1 MKACPKCG
9 KRFLGNEEF
18 CPSDGATL
26 AEIDEKTTE
35 DPLVG
40 TTVDGRYQIEKKL
53 GEGGMGVVY
62 LATHAMIG
70 NRCALKVLRG
80 ELSGEGEVAE
90 RFIQE
95 ARAAA
100 AIGNDHIVQI
110 TDFGQ
115 LPDGAAYFVM
125 EFLDGEEL
133 QKVIEESQKLPAEQ
147 VLDIMIQ
154 ACEALAA
161 AHNSDIIHRD
171 LKPENISLIKKGDT
185 DNFVK
190 VLDFGIAKVASG
202 EEGKRLTKTGM
213 IFGTP
218 QYMSPEQAAGTGVDA
233 RTDIYSLGIIMYEML
248 SGHVPFEADTF
259 MGVLTKHLYEEPIP
273 PRRLVPPV
281 EIDANVEAVLLKAIA
296 KKPEKRY
303 QSMADLRD
311 DLKALADGETPT
323 IVYDQMR
330 DTAATTVPPPSP
342 SSVVGG
348 KKRTVGEAVSA
359 GRSKWPIFAGVG
371 AVAVLGAVVAVL
383 FFTGG
388 DNGQSAQ
395 AEPLPGE
402 ADQAAAAAP
411 EPEPEP
417 EPESEE
423 GEKKAAAE
431 DDGEPVYVVISSDQ
445 DGVRIYNEKGAL
457 LGPLPFRLVRP
468 GGDDPVEHYTVK
480 KKGFEDVEVAV
491 TSATPESFEISLEEA
506 EKARPGKAGKGGRK
520 GRKSGG
526 GQKAKASAGSG
537 TEKVKVPKKKKKLT
551 GDLADPWAQ

>member
-18 CPSDGATL
+18 CPSDGETL
-26 AEIDEKTTE
+26 VEIDDKKTE

-40 TTVDGRYQIEKKL
+40 TTVDGRYQVEKKL

-133 QKVIEESQKLPAEQ
+133 QKVIEERQKLSIEQ

-154 ACEALAA
+154 ACEALGA
-161 AHNSDIIHRD
+161 AHSSDIIHRD
-171 LKPENISLIKKGDT
+171 LKPENISLIKKGDS
-185 DNFVK
+185 DSFVK
-190 VLDFGIAKVASG
+190 VLDFGIAKVAAG

-303 QSMADLRD
+303 QSMADFRD
-311 DLKALADGETPT
+311 DLKALAEGETPT

-348 KKRTVGEAVSA
+348 KKRGEGGAVSA
-359 GRSKWPIFAGVG
+359 GRPKWPIFAGVG

-388 DNGQSAQ
+388 DNGRSAQ
-395 AEPLPGE
+395 ADPVSDE
-402 ADQAAAAAP
+402 AARAAAATPDP

-417 EPESEE
+417 EETEE
-423 GEKKAAAE
+423 EAAAE
-431 DDGEPVYVVISSDQ
+431 SDEKPVYVVISSDR
-445 DGVRIYNEKGAL
+445 DGARIYNEKGAL
-457 LGPLPFRLVRP
+457 LGPLPFRMVRP
-468 GGDDPVEHYTVK
+468 DGDDPVEHYTVK
-480 KKGFEDVEVAV
+480 KKGFEDVSVAV
-491 TSATPESFEISLEEA
+491 TSTTPEKLELSLEEVEEA
-506 EKARPGKAGKGGRK
+506 KSGKSGRGGRGGGRSGGGRK
-520 GRKSGG
+520 TKAPASSGP
-526 GQKAKASAGSG
+526 
-537 TEKVKVPKKKKKLT
+537 EKVKVPKKKKLT